1 MCGVCGLVGNPE
13 GIDRAAMLDALSHR
27 GPDDSGTFEVS
38 MSAGMV
44 WLGSRRL
51 AILDL
56 SETGRQPM
64 STPDGHLTVAYNGE
78 LYNLSEL
85 RKTLEQKG
93 YRFRGTSDTEAVLY
107 ALREWETDAL
117 SRLRGMFA
125 LCAWDQSQQTLWL
138 ARDRVGEKPL
148 YYIIQP
154 GRILFASEV
163 SSLLASG
170 AVPRRMDPDG
180 LDSYLTFGSVA
191 DPLTLVQGVRS
202 LEAGHWARFS
212 AEVFRTQRYWSLN
225 DLPELEDREC
235 SRTEAVQEAG
245 SLLRD
250 SCKSS
255 MAADVPVG
263 VLLSGGIDSSSLV
276 AILTELGFHNLPTFS
291 VVFRGLDVDHSE
303 ATWSSLVAK
312 RFETDHHEVVVEG
325 RDVALWVKQ
334 AVQAMDQPSYDG
346 VNVYIISKAIRSAG
360 LKVAISGQGSDE
372 LFLGYRQRHLFPPLL
387 KLASSRARSAS
398 RPLAA
403 GAAHLPFMHDTRYEK
418 ALQLGIG
425 GDSQAVAYL
434 IQNSIFSHRGVER
447 LRGERRPSPARF
459 VRDQGGTS
467 PLNKLSR
474 LQLSHYL
481 RSVLLRDGDQMS
493 MANSLELR
501 QPFLDHRLVE
511 AMASVPGRLRTLPR
525 SVPKPLLVEAVG
537 PRLPEQVVNRPK
549 QGFSLPFE
557 RWLQE
562 GLSVAPLAQSELGLE
577 RTAMEAVYK
586 RFCRGQH
593 WSRYW
598 TLQVLAAWADRERI
612 SPC

>member
-1 MCGVCGLVGNPE
+1 MCGFSGFVGDPT
-13 GIDRAAMLDALSHR
+13 GINCAAMLHALSHR
-27 GPDDSGTFEVS
+27 GPDDSGTFEATGP
-38 MSAGMV
+38 AGTV

-56 SETGRQPM
+56 TETGHQPM
-64 STPDGHLTVAYNGE
+64 STPDGDLTVAYNGE
-78 LYNLSEL
+78 LYNFAEV
-85 RKTLEQKG
+85 RQTLEQRG
-93 YRFRGTSDTEAVLY
+93 YRFRGTSDTEVLLY
-107 ALREWETDAL
+107 ALREWGTDAL
-117 SRLRGMFA
+117 PRLRGMFA
-125 LCAWDQSQQTLWL
+125 LCAWDQRQQCLWL

-148 YYIIQP
+148 YYVVQP

-163 SSLLASG
+163 RSLLASG

-191 DPLTLVQGVRS
+191 DPYTLVQGIRS

-212 AEVFRTQRYWSLN
+212 VEDFRTGRYWSLS
-225 DLPELEDREC
+225 DIPELEPHEC
-235 SRTEAVQEAG
+235 SREDVVEKTG
-245 SLLRD
+245 SLLRN

-276 AILTELGFHNLPTFS
+276 ALLTELGFENLQTFS
-291 VVFRGLDVDHSE
+291 VVFRGLDIDHSE
-303 ATWSSLVAK
+303 GTWSSLVAK

-325 RDVALWVKQ
+325 RDVALWVGQ
-334 AVQAMDQPSYDG
+334 AVAAMDQPSYDG

-387 KLASSRARSAS
+387 SLASSRARVAS
-398 RPLAA
+398 RPFAA
-403 GAAHLPFMHDTRYEK
+403 GAAHIPLLHDTRYEK
-418 ALQLGIG
+418 ALQLGID
-425 GDSQAVAYL
+425 GDPQAVAYL
-434 IQNSIFSHRGVER
+434 VENSIFSYKGVER
-447 LRGERRPSPARF
+447 LRGQRRPSPARF
-459 VRDQGGTS
+459 VRNQGGTS
-467 PLNKLSR
+467 ALNKLSR

-511 AMASVPGRLRTLPR
+511 AMASLPGRLKTIPR

-549 QGFSLPFE
+549 QGFALPFG

-562 GLSVAPLAQSELGLE
+562 GLSVASLAEVDLGLE
-577 RTAMEAVYK
+577 RTAMEEVYK
-586 RFCRGQH
+586 RFRRGQH
-593 WSRYW
+593 WSRFW
-598 TLQVLAAWADRERI
+598 TLQVLASWADRERI
-612 SPC
+612 TPC

>member
-1 MCGVCGLVGNPE
+1 MCGFCGFVGDPA
-13 GIDRAAMLDALSHR
+13 GINRAAMLHSLSHR
-27 GPDDSGTFEVS
+27 GPDDSGTFEAS
-38 MSAGMV
+38 MPDGMV

-56 SETGRQPM
+56 TVTGHQPM
-64 STPDGHLTVAYNGE
+64 STSDGHLTVAYNGE
-78 LYNLSEL
+78 LYNFGEV
-85 RKTLEQKG
+85 RRTLERNGHQ
-93 YRFRGTSDTEAVLY
+93 FRGTSDTEVLLY
-107 ALREWETDAL
+107 ALREWGANAL

-125 LCAWDQSQQTLWL
+125 LCVWDQRERCLWL

-163 SSLLASG
+163 RSLLASG

-191 DPLTLVQGVRS
+191 DPFTLVQGIRS
-202 LEAGHWARFS
+202 LEAGSWARFS
-212 AEVFRTQRYWSLN
+212 VGEFRTQRYWSLS
-225 DLPELEDREC
+225 DVPELEDDEC
-235 SRTEAVQEAG
+235 SREEVVQEAG
-245 SLLRD
+245 RLLRN

-276 AILTELGFHNLPTFS
+276 TILTELGFVNLQTFS
-291 VVFRGLDVDHSE
+291 VVFHGLDVDHSE
-303 ATWSSLVAK
+303 AGWSSLVAQE
-312 RFETDHHEVVVEG
+312 FETDHHEVVVEG
-325 RDVALWVKQ
+325 EDVVQWVGE
-334 AVQAMDQPSYDG
+334 AVAAMDQPSYDG
-346 VNVYIISKAIRSAG
+346 VNVYIVSKAIRSAG

-372 LFLGYRQRHLFPPLL
+372 LFLGYRQRHLFPSLL
-387 KLASSRARSAS
+387 KLTSSRARITT

-403 GAAHLPFMHDTRYEK
+403 GAALMPFMHDTRYEK
-418 ALQLGIG
+418 VLQLGIG
-425 GDSQAVAYL
+425 GDPQAVAYL
-434 IQNSIFSHRGVER
+434 VENSIFSHKGVER

-459 VRDQGGTS
+459 VHDQGGTS

-474 LQLSHYL
+474 LQLTHYL

-511 AMASVPGRLRTLPR
+511 AMASVPGQLKTSPR

-537 PRLPEQVVNRPK
+537 PRLPRQVVNRPK
-549 QGFSLPFE
+549 QGFTLPFG

-562 GLSVAPLAQSELGLE
+562 GLSVASLSETELGLE
-577 RTAMEAVYK
+577 RTAMEAVHR